1 MAGFLATRFHLNRA
15 PQRYTLITV
24 AISREEILAEI
35 RKFVAAN
42 NGAIPGERTFLAATR
57 IKQSAWKG
65 KHWARWTDAVREA
78 GYDPNALTQKIPD
91 QDILEQLAGFITK
104 LGYFPVRDEINMHAR
119 AAPGFPVWQTIQK
132 RYGGM
137 PQAAAALLE
146 FSRKTANTA
155 LAKLC
160 EARLEREALK
170 PKHDANGKRR
180 SAVKAAFVYL
190 KYSPSLRLYKIGKA
204 NDADRRGAG
213 ISLLLPEDLV
223 PKHEIRT
230 DCPYILEKYWE
241 NRFRAK
247 KKQGEWYDLTSGDIS
262 SFKKR
267 REFMFS
273 EFFP

>member
-1 MAGFLATRFHLNRA
+1 M
-15 PQRYTLITV
+15 
-24 AISREEILAEI
+24 ISREEILAEI

-42 NGAIPGERTFLAATR
+42 NGTIPGERTFLVATR
-57 IKQSAWKG
+57 IKESAWKG
-65 KHWARWTDAVREA
+65 KHWVRWTDAVREA
-78 GYDPNALTQKIPD
+78 GYDPNAMNQKIPD
-91 QDILEQLAGFITK
+91 EDILEQLAGFITK
-104 LGYFPVRDEINMHAR
+104 LGYFPVRDEINMQAR
-119 AAPGFPVWQTIQK
+119 NSPGFPVWQTIKK

-137 PQAAAALLE
+137 PETAAALLE
-146 FSRKTANTA
+146 FSRKTADTT
-155 LAKLC
+155 LAKMC

-170 PKHDANGKRR
+170 PKHDATAQRKT
-180 SAVKAAFVYL
+180 AVKAGFVYL

-223 PKHEIRT
+223 AKHEIRT

-247 KKQGEWYDLTSGDIS
+247 KKQGEWYELTASDIT

>member
-1 MAGFLATRFHLNRA
+1 ME
-15 PQRYTLITV
+15 
-24 AISREEILAEI
+24 ISREEILAEI

-42 NGAIPGERTFLAATR
+42 SGAIPGERTFMAATR
-57 IKQSAWKG
+57 IKQSVWKG
-65 KHWARWTDAVREA
+65 SHWARWTDAVREA
-78 GYDPNALTQKIPD
+78 GYDPNAMTQKIPD
-91 QDILEQLAGFITK
+91 ADILEQLAGFITK
-104 LGYFPVRDEINMHAR
+104 LGYFPVRDEINMQAR
-119 AAPGFPVWQTIQK
+119 TAPGFPVWQTVKK

-137 PQAAAALLE
+137 PQTAAALLE
-146 FSRKTANTA
+146 FSRKNANTR

-160 EARLEREALK
+160 EERLEREALK
-170 PKHDANGKRR
+170 PKHKAIGQRQ
-180 SAVKAAFVYL
+180 AVVKAGFVYL

-204 NDADRRGAG
+204 NDANRRGAG

-230 DCPYILEKYWE
+230 DFPYILEKYWE
-241 NRFRAK
+241 SRFRTK
-247 KKQGEWYDLTSGDIS
+247 KKQGEWYDLTSADIG